1 MKTLDTNEIQLELT
15 SFTKKLQIATM
26 PNEINTILENLI
38 RKVVDS
44 EFASIWIYNQKG
56 SLLTRTRDGNNIY
69 NIPIDSKKG
78 ILYKAF
84 MTKKSAIYNNL
95 MSEENYDIFIDNPD
109 SINIKSKIII
119 PLIDEGELVGVA
131 TAYSSIDKHK
141 DFTQYDFKVFKI
153 IVPYIIDA
161 ICKMKGC
168 VDIDRS
174 KKELKHID
182 ITMQEIESLEE
193 HNEAFNYLGSIIH
206 DIKIPA
212 NNLYGFLEL
221 LEEKIDDPRLKYYIE
236 SAKDSTKFINTL
248 TDSIMLHNSNPQERK
263 GEEVF
268 LNSVSFFSK
277 ISESF
282 VSNMYNKEISF
293 NVYIDPLMPKEIKID
308 ELKLKRIIINLLEN
322 AYKFTQRNKC
332 IEFFVKYESKT
343 RRINIGVKDSG
354 IGISRLKQKE
364 ILDDFKLIE
373 NYSTDETYHGNN
385 IGLAICAYYVKNLG
399 GSLQLESTIYKGS
412 LFSFDIPV
420 ELKKQSST
428 FKTIQNL
435 NAKISIL
442 MDSKNSCSANNI
454 ARHIIRLGF
463 KESQI
468 KAITN
473 IDEIDEETTH
483 LISFQSKISLDVI
496 LFCGRKGIENLIV
509 EEKLFSISRNQES
522 CTNLIISQYGYFT
535 DILYSFISIDK
546 TPRILIIDD
555 NRINIALLKGIL
567 SEELSIIESANSMKK
582 SLEMIE
588 QSILKERRYNFI
600 YIDDFDSDISCD
612 EVLDTL
618 RILEKKHKIPR
629 TTVISTSNVKN
640 KTNSHYDFYVGKPFK
655 KEEFHKIQ
663 THQMS

>member
-1 MKTLDTNEIQLELT
+1 MKHLDTNQIQLELID
-15 SFTKKLQIATM
+15 FTKKLHICNM

-38 RKVVDS
+38 TKVVDS
-44 EFASIWIYNQKG
+44 EFASIWIYDQKQ
-56 SLLTRTRDGNNIY
+56 SFLIRKRDNSDIY
-69 NIPIDSKKG
+69 NIAIDSKKG
-78 ILYKAF
+78 ILYKSF

-95 MSEENYDIFIDNPD
+95 MSEEEYDPSIDNPD
-109 SINIKSKIII
+109 SIDMKSKIII
-119 PLIDEGELVGVA
+119 PLIDEGELIGVA
-131 TAYSSIDKHK
+131 TAYSSITKHK
-141 DFTQYDFKVFKI
+141 DFSQYDFKVFKI

-161 ICKMKGC
+161 ICKIQGC
-168 VDIDRS
+168 IDVDRS
-174 KKELKHID
+174 KKELKNID
-182 ITMQEIESLEE
+182 ITMQEIEDLEE
-193 HNEAFNYLGSIIH
+193 SHEAFNYLGSIIH
-206 DIKIPA
+206 DIKIPV
-212 NNLYGFLEL
+212 NNLHGFLSL
-221 LEEKIDDPRLKYYIE
+221 LEEKIEDPRLKYYIE
-236 SAKDSTKFINTL
+236 SAKESTKFINTL
-248 TDSIMLHNSNPQERK
+248 TDSIMDHNLNPQESRS
-263 GEEVF
+263 ELEFV
-268 LNSVSFFSK
+268 NSVSYFSK

-282 VSNMYNKEISF
+282 VSNMFNKEISF
-293 NVYIDPLMPKEIKID
+293 NVYIDPLMPKEIKI
-308 ELKLKRIIINLLEN
+308 EHLKLKRIIINLLEN

-332 IEFFVKYESKT
+332 IEFFVKYEKKT
-343 RRINIGVKDSG
+343 KRINIGVKDSG
-354 IGISRLKQKE
+354 IGISRLKQQE

-385 IGLAICAYYVKNLG
+385 IGLAICAYYVKDLG
-399 GSLQLESTIYKGS
+399 GSLKLESTIYKGS
-412 LFSFDIPV
+412 SFHFDIPV
-420 ELKKQSST
+420 ESKKYNNT
-428 FKTIQNL
+428 FKIIENL

-463 KESQI
+463 KETQI

-473 IDEIDEETTH
+473 IDDIDKDTTH

-496 LFCGRKGIENLIV
+496 LFCGKKGIENLIV

-535 DILYSFISIDK
+535 DILYSFLSIDK
-546 TPRILIIDD
+546 TPRVLIVDD

-582 SLEMIE
+582 ALEMIE

-618 RILEKKHKIPR
+618 RILEKKHKIAR
-629 TTVISTSNVKN
+629 TIVISTSNMKN

-655 KEEFHKIQ
+655 KEEFHQIQ
-663 THQMS
+663 NY